1 MQFIVPKFI
10 ERDPKI
16 VGPFTFKQFILIA
29 ISITICIFIYFFVP
43 FFIFIIIAMFLLG
56 LSFALAVLK
65 IQGVPL
71 PIVIKNF
78 FFYILEPRVYLWRKK
93 RYHTVIEKE
102 KIDLLNRKKN
112 ENKKN
117 TPIKFTKKGKL
128 SELFT
133 NLEIKK
139 Q

>member
-16 VGPFTFKQFILIA
+16 VGPFTFKQFVLIA
-29 ISITICIFIYFFVP
+29 ISIAICIFIYFFVP
-43 FFIFIIIAMFLLG
+43 FLVFVVVATFLLG
-56 LSFALAVLK
+56 SSFALAVLK

-71 PIVIKNF
+71 PTVIKNF
-78 FFYILEPRVYLWRKK
+78 FFYILEPRVYLWSKK
-93 RYHTVIEKE
+93 RHHITIEKE
-102 KIDLLNRKKN
+102 KISLLNRKKN